1 LRPLSIFLTKGF
13 TSSSPRHAAA
23 EIDEVIAALDDLLGG
38 AAAGRMIR
46 EGASVVIAGRPNVG
60 KSSVFNKLAGAI
72 AAIVTP
78 IPGTTRDSGD

>member
-1 LRPLSIFLTKGF
+1 LRSISSRDAHRTHYNDRRATVRLIARLEASLDFLTKGF

-46 EGASVVIAGRPNVG
+46 EGASVVIADG
-60 KSSVFNKLAGAI
+60 LM
-72 AAIVTP
+72 
-78 IPGTTRDSGD
+78 